1 MVANLNTVIIYYRI
15 LTPQSVVT
23 AVNYRGIFIT
33 ITLAPRCLK
42 VKGNFGTS
50 TMITPGKAKSRH
62 CLGMLRANKLRHN
75 SLNVM
80 KLENY
85 GPTGECLNNNH

>member
-1 MVANLNTVIIYYRI
+1 VANSRTVIIYYRI
-15 LTPQSVVT
+15 LTPESAVT

-42 VKGNFGTS
+42 VKANFGTS
-50 TMITPGKAKSRH
+50 TMTTPGKAKSRYR
-62 CLGMLRANKLRHN
+62 LGMLRANKLRHN

-80 KLENY
+80 KFENY
-85 GPTGECLNNNH
+85 GPAGGRFK